1 MLGCAVPE
9 CHGISHPDLTFR
21 ETLLWDRVFTAA
33 ASLLPGNVDAFN
45 QEDIMTN
52 QTVDAS
58 RRDFVAA
65 AVTVAAG
72 GGVASGAQAKT
83 PSTLRFSN
91 PVGIENPVH
100 LIK

>member
-1 MLGCAVPE
+1 
-9 CHGISHPDLTFR
+9 
-21 ETLLWDRVFTAA
+21 
-33 ASLLPGNVDAFN
+33 
-45 QEDIMTN
+45 MTN

-72 GGVASGAQAKT
+72 GGVASGAQAQT